1 MSSRETHIHPSA
13 EIHKE
18 AQLDKGV
25 SVGPLSIIGKH
36 VSIGSNTR
44 IEAHVN
50 ITGYTQ
56 IGQNCHFSP
65 FTSIGTEP
73 QDFTYNQDPTRLI
86 IGNRNVFREF
96 MTVNRGTVKGREETT
111 IGNDNYFMAYSH
123 IAHDC
128 VIGNHVVFING
139 ATMGGHCF
147 VDDFAQVGG
156 LSGLHPFCR
165 IGKYAF
171 IGGQTVITQDV
182 LSFCRVAGSRP
193 TLFYG
198 INAIGLRRA
207 GFSKQR
213 IQTLKK
219 MYKLIFYSDLNTSQ
233 AVERIKKEIEPSEDK
248 KEILD
253 FISSSKRGI
262 LKKRSE

>member
-1 MSSRETHIHPSA
+1 MNSRETYIHPSA
-13 EIHKE
+13 EVHKD

-25 SVGPLSIIGKH
+25 SVGPFSVIGKN
-36 VSIGSNTR
+36 VSIGPNSK
-44 IEAHVN
+44 IEAHVTL
-50 ITGYTQ
+50 TGHTQ
-56 IGQNCHFSP
+56 IGEECHFSP

-73 QDFTYNQDPTRLI
+73 QDFTYKQDPTRI
-86 IGNRNVFREF
+86 VIGKRNVFREF
-96 MTVNRGTVKGREETT
+96 MTVNRGTVKGREETK
-111 IGNDNYFMAYSH
+111 IGDDNYFMAYSH

-128 VIGNHVVFING
+128 VIGDHVVFING
-139 ATMGGHCF
+139 ATLGGHCF
-147 VDDFAQVGG
+147 IDDFAQVGG

-165 IGKYAF
+165 VGKHAF

-193 TLFYG
+193 THFYG

-207 GFSKQR
+207 GFSTQR
-213 IQTLKK
+213 IQTIKK
-219 MYKLIFYSDLNTSQ
+219 MYKLIFYSGLNTSQ
-233 AVERIKKEIEPSEDK
+233 AVDRIKSEIEPSEDR

>member
-1 MSSRETHIHPSA
+1 MNSRETYIHPLSDV
-13 EIHKE
+13 HKG
-18 AQLDKGV
+18 AKLDKGV
-25 SVGPLSIIGKH
+25 SIGPYSVIGKH
-36 VSIGSNTR
+36 VSIGRGTK
-44 IEAHVN
+44 IDAHVS
-50 ITGYTQ
+50 ITGHTQ
-56 IGQNCHFSP
+56 IGEDCRFSP
-65 FTSIGTEP
+65 YTSIGTEP

-96 MTVNRGTVKGREETT
+96 MTVNRGTVKGRKETT
-111 IGNDNYFMAYSH
+111 IGDDNYFMAYSH

-139 ATMGGHCF
+139 ATLGGHCF
-147 VDDFAQVGG
+147 IDDFAQVGG

-165 IGKYAF
+165 VGKYAF

-182 LSFCRVAGSRP
+182 LSYCRVAGSRP

-213 IQTLKK
+213 IQTIKK
-219 MYKLIFYSDLNTSQ
+219 IYKLIFHSDLNTSQ
-233 AVERIKKEIEPSEDK
+233 AVDRIKNKIEPSEER

-262 LKKRSE
+262 LKKSSE

>member
-1 MSSRETHIHPSA
+1 MSRGEANIHPSA
-13 EIHKE
+13 EVHKN
-18 AQLDKGV
+18 AQLDKDV
-25 SVGPLSIIGKH
+25 IVGPFSVIGKY
-36 VSIGSNTR
+36 VSIGRDTK
-44 IEAHVN
+44 IEAHVT
-50 ITGYTQ
+50 ITGHTK
-56 IGQNCHFSP
+56 IGENCRFSP
-65 FTSIGTEP
+65 YTSIGTEP
-73 QDFTYNQDPTRLI
+73 QDFTYKQDPTRVV

-96 MTVNRGTVKGREETT
+96 MTINRGTVKGRKETK
-111 IGNDNYFMAYSH
+111 IGHDNYFMAYSH

-139 ATMGGHCF
+139 ATLGGHCF
-147 VDDFAQVGG
+147 IDDFAQVGG

-165 IGKYAF
+165 VGKYAF
-171 IGGQTVITQDV
+171 IGGQSVITQDV
-182 LSFCRVAGSRP
+182 LSYCRVAGSRP

-198 INAIGLRRA
+198 INALGLRRQ

-213 IQTLKK
+213 IQTIKK

-233 AVERIKKEIEPSEDK
+233 AVERIKREIEPGEDR

>member
-1 MSSRETHIHPSA
+1 MSQSETYIHPSA
-13 EIHKE
+13 EVHE
-18 AQLDKGV
+18 DAQLDKGV
-25 SVGPLSIIGKH
+25 YIGPFSIIGKQVSIGRNSRVEHH
-36 VSIGSNTR
+36 VSI
-44 IEAHVN
+44 
-50 ITGYTQ
+50 
-56 IGQNCHFSP
+56 IGHTTIGRDCRFSP

-73 QDFTYNQDPTRLI
+73 QDFTYKQDPTRVV
-86 IGNRNVFREF
+86 IGDRNVFREF
-96 MTVNRGTVKGREETT
+96 MTVNRGTLKGRKETS

-128 VIGNHVVFING
+128 EVGDHVIFING
-139 ATMGGHCF
+139 ATLGGHCF
-147 VDDFAQVGG
+147 IDDYAQVGA

-165 IGKYAF
+165 VGKYAF

-207 GFSKQR
+207 GFSRQR
-213 IQTLKK
+213 IQNIKK
-219 MYKLIFYSDLNTSQ
+219 MYKLIFNSDRNTSQ
-233 AVERIKKEIEPSEDK
+233 AVKRIESEIEPSEER

-253 FISSSKRGI
+253 FIRSSKRGI
-262 LKKRSE
+262 LKKSSE

>member
-1 MSSRETHIHPSA
+1 MNSRETYIHPSA
-13 EIHKE
+13 EVHKD

-25 SVGPLSIIGKH
+25 SVGPFSVIGKH
-36 VSIGSNTR
+36 VSIGPNTK
-44 IEAHVN
+44 IEGHVN
-50 ITGYTQ
+50 ITGHTQ
-56 IGQNCHFSP
+56 IGEECRFSP

-73 QDFTYNQDPTRLI
+73 QDFTYKQNPTRVV

-111 IGNDNYFMAYSH
+111 IGDDNYFMAYSH

-139 ATMGGHCF
+139 ATLGGHCF
-147 VDDFAQVGG
+147 IDNFAQVGG

-165 IGKYAF
+165 VGKYAF
-171 IGGQTVITQDV
+171 IGGQTVITRDV

-193 TLFYG
+193 THFYG

-207 GFSKQR
+207 GFSRQR
-213 IQTLKK
+213 IQTIKK
-219 MYKLIFYSDLNTSQ
+219 IHKLIFYSGLNTSQ
-233 AVERIKKEIEPSEDK
+233 AVDRIKKEIEPSEER

-253 FISSSKRGI
+253 SISSSKRGI